1 MEAQIIDSI
10 FVYDINQKDKII
22 GKLKGVNKKES
33 IKKLRPYIK
42 KMEKDD
48 EFISLNEEKEEI
60 IDKDIEDDFL
70 LEDIIIS
77 EKGLFKIYIKKNEL
91 NNNKKKFDIFEPIQN
106 EQIIKI
112 QNNNFNNNIN
122 NFDQNILNPM
132 INHNN
137 ININNNNFI
146 NPLINNIN
154 NKKNNENNLYG
165 IDSFNNKMNKLN
177 NFNNMNCMNDI
188 NDLNNFNNMNC
199 MNCMNNLNFNMLNN
213 MMNNM
218 NFPNGLNENILLKN
232 KESEQM
238 KNLFPKYLKKYNVI
252 FNLPC
257 GITFCFIVYYYE
269 SMFELISSFCKKIGD
284 SYEFLEYFYNEE
296 KINYLYEQVDS
307 FFKNEQNPIIIKLL
321 VACKIIL
328 LN

>member
-60 IDKDIEDDFL
+60 IDKDIEEDFL

-132 INHNN
+132 IN
-137 ININNNNFI
+137 
-146 NPLINNIN
+146 
-154 NKKNNENNLYG
+154 
-165 IDSFNNKMNKLN
+165 
-177 NFNNMNCMNDI
+177 
-188 NDLNNFNNMNC
+188 
-199 MNCMNNLNFNMLNN
+199 
-213 MMNNM
+213 
-218 NFPNGLNENILLKN
+218 
-232 KESEQM
+232 
-238 KNLFPKYLKKYNVI
+238 
-252 FNLPC
+252 
-257 GITFCFIVYYYE
+257 
-269 SMFELISSFCKKIGD
+269 
-284 SYEFLEYFYNEE
+284 
-296 KINYLYEQVDS
+296 
-307 FFKNEQNPIIIKLL
+307 
-321 VACKIIL
+321 
-328 LN
+328 